1 MANIFLVSHIVLL
14 FHEKSGK
21 YFPYCTQYRV
31 ITTIY
36 FNKKNSEKDVYLI
49 ILVMKAMMERKQKNQ
64 VMTKL
69 GSEEG
74 LPTLFHLQPQ
84 LQRQLLECISKQ

>member
-21 YFPYCTQYRV
+21 YFPYCTQDRV

-36 FNKKNSEKDVYLI
+36 FNKKSSEKDVYLI
-49 ILVMKAMMERKQKNQ
+49 IMVMKTMMERKQKNQ
-64 VMTKL
+64 VMAKL

-74 LPTLFHLQPQ
+74 LPTLSHLQPQ